1 MDLLN
6 VNKNNQ
12 VFNNLKISNQIKFGK
27 ITGDGSDLK
36 NLNIKNG
43 TIKGILPGNNV
54 NISNNGLALM
64 KLDESGEI
72 SLDNNLFNKNSSQ
85 ILHYPSTLNGDISI
99 KNITINDS
107 IFKFFTKINDD
118 IDLNFNHISNISCVE
133 LADLTNKGVVIE
145 NKNES
150 DQLFNSFFDISNDE
164 FMDLSNVNLENIQY
178 PSNQFDAINKEYLND
193 NLIKLSKENN
203 NINVSGL
210 ETIQIGTKQNLNQ
223 K

>member
-85 ILHYPSTLNGDISI
+85 ILHYPI
-99 KNITINDS
+99 
-107 IFKFFTKINDD
+107 
-118 IDLNFNHISNISCVE
+118 H
-133 LADLTNKGVVIE
+133 
-145 NKNES
+145 
-150 DQLFNSFFDISNDE
+150 
-164 FMDLSNVNLENIQY
+164 
-178 PSNQFDAINKEYLND
+178 
-193 NLIKLSKENN
+193 
-203 NINVSGL
+203 
-210 ETIQIGTKQNLNQ
+210 
-223 K
+223 